1 MQLRLAKPAFISRY
15 NIRTLSSL
23 SGTSNTGLSQFG
35 GVHGNKIGS
44 GASKAWRNKPLF
56 RRDGDKIFKTGTEAC
71 QMLIQEANRRDSVS
85 KLTIYNFY
93 TYSVK
98 CH

>member
-1 MQLRLAKPAFISRY
+1 MQLRLVKPFFR
-15 NIRTLSSL
+15 NIRSLSSI
-23 SGTSNTGLSQFG
+23 SGTTSNTGLSQFG

-56 RRDGDKIFKTGTEAC
+56 RREGDKIFKTGTEAC

-85 KLTIYNFY
+85 YLL
-93 TYSVK
+93 
-98 CH
+98 